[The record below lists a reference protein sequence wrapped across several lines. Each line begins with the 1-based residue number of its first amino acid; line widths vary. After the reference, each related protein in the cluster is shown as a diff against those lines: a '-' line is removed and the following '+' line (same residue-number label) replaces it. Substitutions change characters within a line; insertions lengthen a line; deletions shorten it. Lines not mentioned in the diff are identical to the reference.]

1 MGYKE
6 YVRNSW
12 REYLNV
18 KEADDL
24 PYVLLTEA
32 INQSVL
38 RGATEIYVTYD
49 GRSILVSDNAE
60 PFEGKLE
67 SLLHESIGMMNDEAA
82 HIHRLAN
89 RQWNPR
95 PYAVIN
101 ALCKRFTLMSADDG
115 VLKSVICEDG
125 EITSSSTT
133 KVDVKRGNVV
143 IMDPMLFMEN
153 VRAEFME
160 NLLEYINYDLPKVTI
175 VFTSKIE
182 EAEEFEDENDNMT
195 K

>member
-1 MGYKE
+1 MEYKE

-12 REYLNV
+12 RETLNV

-32 INQSVL
+32 INQSVM
-38 RGATEIYVTYD
+38 RGATKITVTLD
-49 GRSILVSDNAE
+49 GRSIFVSDNAE

-67 SLLHESIGMMNDEAA
+67 SLLHESIGMMNDETAQ
-82 HIHRLAN
+82 IRRLAS
-89 RQWNPR
+89 RQWSPR

-101 ALCKRFTLMSADDG
+101 ALCKRFTLISADG
-115 VLKSVICEDG
+115 AILKSVICEDG
-125 EITSSSTT
+125 EITSSSSV
-133 KVDVKRGNVV
+133 KVDVSRGNVV

-153 VRAEFME
+153 VIAEFME
-160 NLLEYINYDLPKVTI
+160 NLIEYISYDFPKVTI
-175 VFTSKIE
+175 LFTSKVE
-182 EAEEFEDENDNMT
+182 EAEKYEEENDNMT

>member
-1 MGYKE
+1 MYK
-6 YVRNSW
+6 
-12 REYLNV
+12 
-18 KEADDL
+18 
-24 PYVLLTEA
+24 
-32 INQSVL
+32 
-38 RGATEIYVTYD
+38 
-49 GRSILVSDNAE
+49 
-60 PFEGKLE
+60 
-67 SLLHESIGMMNDEAA
+67 
-82 HIHRLAN
+82 
-89 RQWNPR
+89 
-95 PYAVIN
+95 
-101 ALCKRFTLMSADDG
+101 
-115 VLKSVICEDG
+115 DG